1 MPLYEYRC
9 DDCGKVEDVF
19 FHMGR
24 AVRHLS
30 CSCGK
35 VMRRVFTAP
44 VGIHLP
50 ITGREQMLKTL
61 NKQDGYEFP
70 TRPHDRPRMEQAM
83 AKGLYPP
90 RPTIGKGFGG

>member
-35 VMRRVFTAP
+35 VMRRVFTPFA
-44 VGIHLP
+44 GINLP
-50 ITGREQMLKTL
+50 TTGRNKLLNAL
-61 NKQDGYEFP
+61 NKEHGYDLP
-70 TRPHDRPRMEQAM
+70 SRPENRSRMEKAV
-83 AKGLYPP
+83 AKGLYPDK
-90 RPTIGKGFGG
+90 RTIGIGF